1 MIKLQEVN
9 KKFAQNI
16 AVDNLSLHIRPAE
29 IFGLLGSNGAGKTT
43 TMRIMT
49 LLSQINSGKVYIANE
64 DIFQNPTKIKPLIG
78 VVPQHFSL
86 EHELT
91 ARENLI
97 LHARLYH
104 INPSKQQEIINSTLE
119 FMELEDHADRLV
131 KNYSGGM
138 KRRLMIG
145 AALMHKPKILFLD
158 EPTVGLDP
166 QVRRKIWD
174 TIRIKNQEGM
184 TVVLTTHYIEEA
196 EELCERV
203 AIMHKGKLIAL
214 DTVESLKIQCG
225 QYLVE
230 WLELNQRSTKFFKDE
245 KMAIDFAKDLNCNN
259 IIKVTNLEDVFV
271 ELTGRRIND

>member
-49 LLSQINSGKVYIANE
+49 LISQINSGKVYIANE

-104 INPSKQQEIINSTLE
+104 INPSKKPANLK
-119 FMELEDHADRLV
+119 ELSRIAGRLAKHV
-131 KNYSGGM
+131 
-138 KRRLMIG
+138 L
-145 AALMHKPKILFLD
+145 ALNTQRSM
-158 EPTVGLDP
+158 
-166 QVRRKIWD
+166 
-174 TIRIKNQEGM
+174 M
-184 TVVLTTHYIEEA
+184 TSL
-196 EELCERV
+196 
-203 AIMHKGKLIAL
+203 
-214 DTVESLKIQCG
+214 SLKT
-225 QYLVE
+225 
-230 WLELNQRSTKFFKDE
+230 R
-245 KMAIDFAKDLNCNN
+245 
-259 IIKVTNLEDVFV
+259 
-271 ELTGRRIND
+271 LTALKTRP

>member
-16 AVDNLSLHIRPAE
+16 AVDNLSLHIRSAE

-145 AALMHKPKILFLD
+145 AALMHNPKILFLD
-158 EPTVGLDP
+158 EPTVGLDA

-174 TIRIKNQEGM
+174 SIRLKNKEGM
-184 TVVLTTHYIEEA
+184 TIVLTTHYIEEA
-196 EELCERV
+196 EELCQRV
-203 AIMHKGKLIAL
+203 AIMQRGKLLAL
-214 DTVESLKIQCG
+214 DEVELLKSKYG
-225 QYLVE
+225 KYLVE
-230 WLELNQRSTKFFKDE
+230 WFEKTQRKTKFFQHLNE
-245 KMAIDFAKDLNCNN
+245 AKLFTSKLDMESR
-259 IIKVTNLEDVFV
+259 IKTSNLEDVFV
-271 ELTGRRIND
+271 ELTGRKLND